1 VSRASCSRAWQAEA
15 ALDRR
20 ISAED
25 RASFERHV
33 QTCETC
39 ARELDELLRLKQL
52 GKQLPWPKAEP
63 LQRRRQR
70 NELLRRAHAGE
81 TISDARFAWRW
92 VVVPVVLC
100 LLALGVVAQ
109 RKLRVEA
116 PVVPEAAVV
125 YEVRA
130 DAGSA
135 WSKLAGGDAVR
146 LALEEGALAIHVSK
160 LKSGQSFSVQLPDG
174 ELEVRGTR
182 FTVQAGV
189 TRTDRVTVSEGR
201 VALRVRGRPEVLLGA
216 GDTWQQTADAAVS
229 ALPSAAGP
237 SSAAAV
243 ASSPARA
250 GAAPPRVPASAAAS
264 PVAPERAAEPS
275 PASDFAIAM
284 ASFSRGDFATA
295 EQLFQRFEARHPR
308 SSQVED
314 SLFLRALARLRRGD
328 ERGARALA
336 AEYLRRY
343 PSGFRSA
350 EAARLVNVP

>member
-1 VSRASCSRAWQAEA
+1 VSRASCNRAWQAEA

-25 RASFERHV
+25 RASFERHL

-39 ARELDELLRLKQL
+39 TRELDELSRLKRW
-52 GKQLPWPKAEP
+52 GEQLPWPKAEP

-81 TISDARFAWRW
+81 PDGATRFALRW
-92 VVVPVVLC
+92 LVVPVVLC

-109 RKLRVEA
+109 RKLRVQA
-116 PVVPEAAVV
+116 PVVLGSAVT
-125 YEVRA
+125 YEVRPEP
-130 DAGSA
+130 GSV
-135 WSKLAGGDAVR
+135 WSKLAGGEAVR
-146 LALEEGALAIHVSK
+146 LALEDGALAIQVSK
-160 LKSGQSFSVQLPDG
+160 LKSGQKFSMQLPDG

-182 FTVQAGV
+182 FTVRVGAA
-189 TRTDRVTVSEGR
+189 RTERVTVSEGR
-201 VALRVRGRPEVLLGA
+201 VALRVLGRPELLLGA
-216 GDTWQQTADAAVS
+216 GDTWQRTSDPAVS

-237 SSAAAV
+237 PAVAPSSA
-243 ASSPARA
+243 ARA
-250 GAAPPRVPASAAAS
+250 GAALRAPASAATR

-328 ERGARALA
+328 EPGARALA

-343 PSGFRSA
+343 PNGFRA
-350 EAARLVNVP
+350 GEAARLVNVP

>member
-1 VSRASCSRAWQAEA
+1 MSRASCNRAWQAEA

-25 RASFERHV
+25 RASFERHL

-39 ARELDELLRLKQL
+39 ARELDELSRLQQL
-52 GKQLPWPKAEP
+52 GEQLPWPRTEP

-70 NELLRRAHAGE
+70 NELLRRAHAGDPVGA
-81 TISDARFAWRW
+81 TKFAWRW
-92 VVVPVVLC
+92 LVVPAVLC
-100 LLALGVVAQ
+100 LLAVGVVAH

-116 PVVPEAAVV
+116 PVMLQAAVI
-125 YEVRA
+125 YEVRPEP
-130 DAGSA
+130 GSA

-160 LKSGQSFSVQLPDG
+160 LKSGQSFSMQLPDA

-182 FTVQAGV
+182 FTVQVGV
-189 TRTDRVTVSEGR
+189 TRTERVTVSEGR
-201 VALRVRGRPEVLLGA
+201 VALRVRGRPELLLGA
-216 GDTWQQTADAAVS
+216 GDTWQRASDPAVS

-237 SSAAAV
+237 SPAAA
-243 ASSPARA
+243 APSRAARA
-250 GAAPPRVPASAAAS
+250 GAALRAPASATATPA
-264 PVAPERAAEPS
+264 APERAAEPS

-328 ERGARALA
+328 ELGARSLA

-343 PSGFRSA
+343 PNGFRA
-350 EAARLVNVP
+350 GEAARLANLP

>member
-39 ARELDELLRLKQL
+39 ARELDELSRLKQL
-52 GKQLPWPKAEP
+52 GEQLPWPKAEP

-81 TISDARFAWRW
+81 PTSDARFAWRW
-92 VVVPVVLC
+92 VVVPAVLC

-125 YEVRA
+125 YEVRSEP
-130 DAGSA
+130 GSA

-182 FTVQAGV
+182 FTVQVGV
-189 TRTDRVTVSEGR
+189 IRTERVTVSEGR

-216 GDTWQQTADAAVS
+216 GDTWQRIAEPAVR
-229 ALPSAAGP
+229 ALPSAAGT

-243 ASSPARA
+243 PSSTARA
-250 GAAPPRVPASAAAS
+250 GGAPRAAASAAAS
-264 PVAPERAAEPS
+264 SVAPERAAEPS

-314 SLFLRALARLRRGD
+314 SLFLRAVARLRRGD
-328 ERGARALA
+328 APGARALA